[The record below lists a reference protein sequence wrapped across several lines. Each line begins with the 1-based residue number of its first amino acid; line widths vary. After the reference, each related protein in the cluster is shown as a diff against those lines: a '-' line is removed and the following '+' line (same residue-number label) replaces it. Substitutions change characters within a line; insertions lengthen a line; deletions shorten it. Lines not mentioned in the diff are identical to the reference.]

1 MNFVSVLF
9 IKATLSISLSE
20 IGSNS
25 CKNLFKHPFIGRQRN
40 KKLIKN
46 SNFELNNDLMKREF
60 ALKGTVTEYDSL
72 DELAKQEQELM
83 KIARE
88 SAERAYAPY
97 SNFYVGAALLLKNG
111 KIITGNNQ
119 ENMAYPSGLCAE
131 RTAIFSAGARY
142 PDEAIE
148 IMAITAKSTNFKVD
162 NPISPCGA
170 CRQVIAEYEFR
181 HSNNIRILLMGEIG
195 SVYVVSSIKEL
206 LPLVFKEKRLRG

>member
-9 IKATLSISLSE
+9 IRATLSISLSE
-20 IGSNS
+20 IGSKS
-25 CKNLFKHPFIGRQRN
+25 CKNLFTPPVIDRQRN

-60 ALKGTVTEYDSL
+60 ELKGIVTEFDSV
-72 DELAKQEQELM
+72 DELTNQEQGLM

-88 SAERAYAPY
+88 TADKAYAPY

-119 ENMAYPSGLCAE
+119 ENIAYPSGLCAE
-131 RTAIFSAGARY
+131 RTAIFSAGSRY

-170 CRQVIAEYEFR
+170 CRQVIAEYEYR
-181 HSNNIRILLMGEIG
+181 HSNNIKILLMGEIG
-195 SVYVVSSIKEL
+195 SVYGVESIKEL
-206 LPLVFKEKRLRG
+206 LPLVFNENRLRD

>member
-1 MNFVSVLF
+1 
-9 IKATLSISLSE
+9 
-20 IGSNS
+20 
-25 CKNLFKHPFIGRQRN
+25 
-40 KKLIKN
+40 
-46 SNFELNNDLMKREF
+46 MKREF
-60 ALKGTVTEYDSL
+60 ELKAIVTEYDSV
-72 DELAKQEQELM
+72 DELTNQEQELI
-83 KIARE
+83 KIAKK
-88 SAERAYAPY
+88 SGDRAYAPY

-181 HSNNIRILLMGEIG
+181 HSNNIKILLMGEIG
-195 SVYVVSSIKEL
+195 SVYEVASIKEL